1 MKVSTF
7 LNLLALVAV
16 LSISGMGCKKFD
28 RGVTPIPGQGGV
40 RPGNPELDSGLLGL
54 GSNDINR
61 RDIDGTEL
69 AERGDIENRPKDRS
83 ALMEQTVYF
92 DLDRSNIKP
101 NEHSKVETVASYL
114 RSNPSH
120 DLLIEG
126 HCDERGTEGYNLALG
141 ERRALSLREHLISL
155 GVSPNRLH
163 TISYGESVP
172 AVNERNE
179 TAYARNRRGEFVVVL
194 P

>member
-1 MKVSTF
+1 MKVLNF
-7 LNLLALVAV
+7 LNLLALVAL
-16 LSISGMGCKKFD
+16 LSIGGVGCKKFD
-28 RGVTPIPGQGGV
+28 RGVTPIPGQGGL
-40 RPGNPELDSGLLGL
+40 RPGSPDLDGGLLGL
-54 GSNDINR
+54 GNNDINR
-61 RDIDGTEL
+61 RDLDGSEL
-69 AERGDIENRPKDRS
+69 ADRGNIENRPKDRS
-83 ALMEQTVYF
+83 ALMAQTVYF
-92 DLDRSNIKP
+92 DLDRFNIRP
-101 NEHSKVETVASYL
+101 AELPKVEAVASYM

-141 ERRALSLREHLISL
+141 ERRALSLREQLIGM